1 MRSWGEGK
9 VDDDAYEH
17 ERRGRGG
24 GRWWHMHKNWPV
36 GRCPIGNPL
45 GLRFRERGVRS
56 GGVHNFYVF

>member
-17 ERRGRGG
+17 ERRGRGGG

-45 GLRFRERGVRS
+45 GLRFRERDV
-56 GGVHNFYVF
+56 

>member
-24 GRWWHMHKNWPV
+24 GSMVAHAQKLASWSMPNWESFGVKVSRKGCSKWW
-36 GRCPIGNPL
+36 CT
-45 GLRFRERGVRS
+45 
-56 GGVHNFYVF
+56 